1 MIKQSFDEWDEFL
14 KPYPNAHILQTSSW
28 GKLKS
33 GFGWEAAHLITERCG
48 AQILFRTLPFGLK
61 LAYIPKGPVGENWK
75 QFWPQLESLCR
86 QEKAFMLKV
95 EPDLWDHEFD
105 QSPLMRDCINSNSIQ
120 PRRTLVVSL
129 SGTENEILNRM
140 KQKTRYNIRLAEK
153 KDIAIRQSEDIPVFH
168 KMIQET
174 GMRDAFGVHC
184 LSYYQKA
191 FDLFKRKDNC
201 VLLLAEYENEPLA
214 GIMVFSRGNRSWYFY
229 GASNDRERNR
239 MPTYLLQ
246 WSAMKWAIKKGCT
259 SYDLWGVPDEE
270 LDILEENF
278 ETRADALWGVYRF
291 KRGFGGLLKRSAP
304 AFDKVFSPLLY
315 SLYKFYNKIRGS
327 SLE

>member
-14 KPYPNAHILQTSSW
+14 KSYPNTHILQTSSW

-33 GFGWEAAHLITERCG
+33 EFGWEAAHLISDRCG

-61 LAYIPKGPVGENWK
+61 LAYIPKGPVGEYWK
-75 QFWPQLESLCR
+75 QFLPQIESFCR

-95 EPDLWDHEFD
+95 EPDLWDLEFD
-105 QSPLMRDCINSNSIQ
+105 QFPFMQDCIISNSIQ

-129 SGTENEILNRM
+129 SGTEDEILNRM

-153 KDIAIRQSEDIPVFH
+153 KDISIQQSEDIPAFH
-168 KMIQET
+168 LLIKET
-174 GMRDAFGVHC
+174 GTRDAFGVHS

-191 FDLFKRKDNC
+191 FDLFKQEDNC
-201 VLLLAEYENEPLA
+201 ALMLAKFENEPLA
-214 GIMVFSRGNRSWYFY
+214 GIMVFSHGNRSWYFY

-246 WSAMKWAIKKGCT
+246 WSAMKWAIEKGCT

-278 ETRADALWGVYRF
+278 ETRVDGLWGVYRF
-291 KRGFGGLLKRSAP
+291 KRGFGGTLKRGAP

-315 SLYKFYNKIRGS
+315 SLYKLYNKIRGS
-327 SLE
+327 SLG